1 MIKNKDKAF
10 IIKKNIL
17 NKISSMIFNEKG
29 SLDFLQI
36 LIFGFYILLG
46 IQITRLNQKKDNTN
60 IPNDF
65 NNFHWAPKGNKIKTK
80 WGINLDINNIWNEYP
95 RPQLE
100 RKDWI
105 NLNGPWLYSITEEWS
120 NKPSKADGIILIP
133 FPIESSLSGVMKNI
147 TKEDIK

>member
-65 NNFHWAPKGNKIKTK
+65 KNFNWAPKGNKIKTK
-80 WGINLDINNIWNEYP
+80 WGITL
-95 RPQLE
+95 
-100 RKDWI
+100 K
-105 NLNGPWLYSITEEWS
+105 
-120 NKPSKADGIILIP
+120 
-133 FPIESSLSGVMKNI
+133 
-147 TKEDIK
+147 IKS